1 MQKITISTLDQMKA
15 RGEKIVT
22 LTSYDASFA
31 RLSEQAGVDV
41 LLVGDSLGNVIQGRD
56 STLPVTVE
64 EKRKPRSSI
73 VRRIP
78 RTMWGL
84 AQLRLIL
91 WKEGNAGS

>member
-1 MQKITISTLDQMKA
+1 VPVKA
-15 RGEKIVT
+15 
-22 LTSYDASFA
+22 
-31 RLSEQAGVDV
+31 
-41 LLVGDSLGNVIQGRD
+41 
-56 STLPVTVE
+56 LPVTVE

-84 AQLRLIL
+84 LQLRLVL